1 MPTEVLKLVNLSF
14 AYEKDNEIFS
24 NINFSLFEGEILGI
38 LGPSGTGKSSL
49 LRLITGLEKPSE
61 GEIYYFGKEIS
72 GKNKFVLPHKRGIG
86 LVLQEKVLFPHLNS
100 LENVKFG
107 IKGSKKERTEKAL
120 SFLKLLKAEKFS
132 SSFPNSLSGGE
143 QQRVAIARTLAP
155 EPKLV
160 LLDEPFSSLDKNLRE
175 ELRQE
180 TKELFRKTNTSCIIV
195 THDQEDVEILCD
207 KALELEDGKMTE
219 LSFSS

>member
-1 MPTEVLKLVNLSF
+1 MAIEVLKIVNLSF
-14 AYEKDNEIFS
+14 AYKNKDIFS

-61 GEIYYFGKEIS
+61 GQIYYYGNEIS
-72 GKNKFVLPHKRGIG
+72 GKNKFLPPHKRGIG

-107 IKGSKKERTEKAL
+107 IKGSKKERKEKAL
-120 SFLKLLKAEKFS
+120 SFLRLLKADKFS
-132 SSFPNSLSGGE
+132 QSFPTSLSGGE

-160 LLDEPFSSLDKNLRE
+160 LLDEPFSSLDKGLRTELRE
-175 ELRQE
+175 E

-195 THDQEDVEILCD
+195 THDHKDAEILCD
-207 KALELEDGKMTE
+207 KVLKLEEGKITEAL
-219 LSFSS
+219 FSS

>member
-1 MPTEVLKLVNLSF
+1 MAKEVLKIVNLSF
-14 AYEKDNEIFS
+14 AYKKNKDIFS

-49 LRLITGLEKPSE
+49 LRLIAGLEKPSE
-61 GEIYYFGKEIS
+61 GEIYYYGNEIS
-72 GKNKFVLPHKRGIG
+72 GKNKFLPPHKRGIG

-107 IKGSKKERTEKAL
+107 IKGSKKDRKEKAL
-120 SFLKLLKAEKFS
+120 DFLRLLKAEKFS
-132 SSFPNSLSGGE
+132 QSFPNSLSGGE

-160 LLDEPFSSLDKNLRE
+160 LLDEPFSSLDKGLRTALRE
-175 ELRQE
+175 E

-195 THDQEDVEILCD
+195 THDHEDAEIMCD
-207 KALELEDGKMTE
+207 KVLKLEEGKIME
-219 LSFSS
+219 AFFSS